1 MNLIM
6 TMAGRYT
13 RFINE
18 GYKLP
23 KYLLPWGN
31 KSILSVIISELNIN
45 NDFTNIYLVA
55 NKRDEIYMPHVRK
68 ILDYLGIPIKNLF
81 LISDTKGQAETAK
94 NAISIIENSTG
105 SLEGNIVFHNIDT
118 ILYKRNMRDMKN
130 TLDLNDGY
138 IDIFESSNHAYSYVL
153 SDNGIVQSI
162 AEKVLISNSASSG
175 MYAFK
180 NVKTFNEFYDDEV
193 DYISD
198 IYKNMI
204 KSGSKIAISKRYNES
219 DTVVLGTPSEYLTKA
234 YLLDCM

>member
-1 MNLIM
+1 M
-6 TMAGRYT
+6 
-13 RFINE
+13 
-18 GYKLP
+18 
-23 KYLLPWGN
+23 
-31 KSILSVIISELNIN
+31 
-45 NDFTNIYLVA
+45 
-55 NKRDEIYMPHVRK
+55 
-68 ILDYLGIPIKNLF
+68 
-81 LISDTKGQAETAK
+81 K
-94 NAISIIENSTG
+94 NA
-105 SLEGNIVFHNIDT
+105 
-118 ILYKRNMRDMKN
+118 
-130 TLDLNDGY
+130 LDLNDGY

-204 KSGSKIAISKRYNES
+204 KSGSKVAISKRYNES